1 MSKIKII
8 NQIISKLNLQH
19 FGFEPYDINYK
30 GGNAYFDKEGNR
42 TMFHSIRYIN
52 DTRDSDVTLY
62 FDFGICLGA
71 EKFWFLNNIDPVI
84 LYRKMQ
90 AILYYSKF
98 APIEEDRMNISLMFD
113 VTGHPSYNSLIR
125 DAFKDVMEINFRTPA
140 GKIDET
146 QLNKAIAMI
155 NEVMNS
161 VVMPFFETLSS
172 IEKVNKEIIDRFENT
187 NDISTYIPGHFGIKK
202 LILMKLGNNPGYE
215 KYKTEFKSRAENI
228 TDEVFKV
235 KRIQLIDNIIIE
247 LSKAETNPHYF
258 DTPIPDDTHDEMKP
272 NARHLAAT
280 QTTSQV
286 PEVPTISK
294 PQPTGTRFTSI
305 ELEVISDAGM
315 DATALDINYDY
326 KIGPVSPSLSD
337 SDGDAYP
344 DLDIEGISYR
354 MDVEGFEY
362 LRDTI
367 NPQLQTAGYKAYI
380 TAWPDRQANHYTIT
394 IIPRGDDMDILR
406 YQYTNGINHGLGPDE
421 IINKLKTWRD
431 QMHLSI
437 LGAGHDW
444 VAFTM
449 SPFPVDLDG
458 FISELI
464 AFCPDYIQQDFY
476 SAQGTEHSRKQIK
489 DFIRQYG
496 LVRLWWD

>member
-30 GGNAYFDKEGNR
+30 GGNAYFDREGNR

-52 DTRDSDVTLY
+52 ETLYSDVTLY

-71 EKFWFLNNIDPVI
+71 EKFWFLNNIGPVI

-98 APIEEDRMNISLMFD
+98 APIEENRMNISLMFD
-113 VTGHPSYNSLIR
+113 VTGHPSYTSMIR
-125 DAFKDVMEINFRTPA
+125 DAFKDVMEINFRTPG
-140 GKIDET
+140 GKIDEA
-146 QLNKAIAMI
+146 QLDKAIAMI
-155 NEVMNS
+155 NEVMNR

-172 IEKVNKEIIDRFENT
+172 IEKVNKEIIDIFENT

-202 LILMKLGNNPGYE
+202 LILMKLGMNPGYE
-215 KYKTEFKSRAENI
+215 IFKNEFKSRAENI
-228 TDEVFKV
+228 TDEVYKA
-235 KRIQLIDNIIIE
+235 KRIQLIDNILRE
-247 LSKAETNPHYF
+247 FVKAETDPHYF
-258 DTPIPDDTHDEMKP
+258 DAPIPDDTHDEMKP

-286 PEVPTISK
+286 PDPIISK
-294 PQPTGTRFTSI
+294 PQPTGTRFNPL
-305 ELEVISDAGM
+305 ELEIITDAGM
-315 DATALDINYDY
+315 DAGALDIIHDY
-326 KIGPVSPSLSD
+326 KIGPVLPSLSD
-337 SDGDAYP
+337 SEGDAYP
-344 DLDIEGISYR
+344 GLDIEGISYP
-354 MDVEGFEY
+354 MDIEGFDY

-367 NPQLQTAGYKAYI
+367 NPQLQSAGYKAYI
-380 TAWPDRQANHYTIT
+380 TDWPDRQANHYTIT
-394 IIPRGDDMDILR
+394 VIPRGDDMDILR

-431 QMHLSI
+431 LMNLSI

-444 VAFTM
+444 VAFTVR
-449 SPFPVDLDG
+449 PFPADIDG

-476 SAQGTEHSRKQIK
+476 SPQGPDHSRQQIK
-489 DFIRQYG
+489 DFIRRYG
-496 LVRLWWD
+496 FVRLWWD